1 MMTAADDIER
11 QICRLAQMARAT
23 GIHLVLATQR
33 PSTDV
38 ITGLIKANFPTR
50 ISFAVTS
57 QIDSRV
63 VLDTPGAE
71 TLLGRGDMLL
81 MRPDVGK
88 LTRLQGCY
96 VSDEEINR
104 VVAYWKDQAGE
115 TAPLPA
121 PWNSIMDHLGDDQE
135 LINDAID
142 VLRNM
147 RTCSTSMLQ
156 RRLGLGYPKAARLM
170 EELEKRKIV
179 GPDLGGGRGREVILK
194 NKDADEVEDG
204 DLPAGE
210 DDRPP
215 AY

>member
-1 MMTAADDIER
+1 MT
-11 QICRLAQMARAT
+11 
-23 GIHLVLATQR
+23 G
-33 PSTDV
+33 
-38 ITGLIKANFPTR
+38 
-50 ISFAVTS
+50 
-57 QIDSRV
+57 
-63 VLDTPGAE
+63 
-71 TLLGRGDMLL
+71 
-81 MRPDVGK
+81 
-88 LTRLQGCY
+88 
-96 VSDEEINR
+96 VS
-104 VVAYWKDQAGE
+104 
-115 TAPLPA
+115 
-121 PWNSIMDHLGDDQE
+121 
-135 LINDAID
+135 INDAID

-194 NKDADEVEDG
+194 NKDEDETEDG